1 LKIDPRPQMSDQAR
15 LYEVK
20 IQGQL
25 DEVWSDWFEGIE
37 ITNGEKMTTLSG
49 RITDQAALR
58 GILSKIW
65 DLNLIVISVD
75 SFEIET

>member
-1 LKIDPRPQMSDQAR
+1 MKIDPRPQMSNRAR

-25 DEVWSDWFEGIE
+25 DEAWSDWFEGMGISIE
-37 ITNGEKMTTLSG
+37 GNMTTLCG
-49 RITDQAALR
+49 KITDQAALR

-65 DLNLIVISVD
+65 DLNLTLISVHSID
-75 SFEIET
+75 IET

>member
-1 LKIDPRPQMSDQAR
+1 MKIDPRPQMSDQAR

>member
-1 LKIDPRPQMSDQAR
+1 MKIDPHPQMSEQTR

-20 IQGQL
+20 IRGQL

-37 ITNGEKMTTLSG
+37 ITTGEKMTTLCG
-49 RITDQAALR
+49 EIRDQAALR

-75 SFEIET
+75 SIEIET

>member
-1 LKIDPRPQMSDQAR
+1 LIIDPRPQMSDQAR

-25 DEVWSDWFEGIE
+25 DEVWSDWFEGME
-37 ITNGEKMTTLSG
+37 ITTGEKITMLCG

-65 DLNLIVISVD
+65 DLNLTVISVD
-75 SFEIET
+75 SIEIET